1 MTLSRF
7 HRAVITSIL
16 LFPMLAFLY
25 WHYGRIENIMSITG
39 IGSNEAVN
47 VQEVKILKRP
57 NYLGEIIDKVTITD
71 VKTCTEL
78 FESLRTYKL
87 RKAFMEREPRHK
99 TYYLIAVKIR
109 DKGTLKL
116 VVEGKNH
123 LVVSYSKDSDPGHS
137 FLYKIIDKEFDIAY
151 LEKLLNQ
158 YRKYQGL
165 RIFTSGLDPY
175 TLTTSLYLF

>member
-7 HRAVITSIL
+7 HRAAITFVIL
-16 LFPMLAFLY
+16 LPMLAFLY

-47 VQEVKILKRP
+47 VQEVKIIKRP
-57 NYLGEIIDKVTITD
+57 NYLGEIMDKVTITD

-78 FESLRTYKL
+78 FESLKTYEL

-99 TYYLIAVKIR
+99 TYYSIAVKIR

-116 VVEGKNH
+116 IAEGKNH
-123 LVVSYSKDSDPGHS
+123 LVIWDSITDFNPYEKDNNPGHH
-137 FLYKIIDKEFDIAY
+137 FLYKMIGKEFDVEY

-158 YRKYQGL
+158 
-165 RIFTSGLDPY
+165 
-175 TLTTSLYLF
+175 